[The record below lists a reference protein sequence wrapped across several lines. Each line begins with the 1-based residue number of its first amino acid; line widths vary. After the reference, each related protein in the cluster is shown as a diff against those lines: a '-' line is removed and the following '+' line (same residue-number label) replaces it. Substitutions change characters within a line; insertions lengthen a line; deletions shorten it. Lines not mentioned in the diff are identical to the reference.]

1 MTSRVLLIVE
11 GYVTTMIECT
21 SDNCAYDYVVKT
33 VSLIKGLNRV
43 KVVGYE
49 CENIDLELLSP
60 DFE

>member
-1 MTSRVLLIVE
+1 ME

-33 VSLIKGLNRV
+33 VSLKKGLNRV